1 MVSEHGYCQQQ
12 NSAKSPKNGW
22 RTILYR
28 SQHGSEFFFFLI
40 KLGAKN
46 YKFGESQIAT
56 ISREPRE
63 ELETGKSERKSFF
76 EPIAYSKNKEK
87 REKEV

>member
-1 MVSEHGYCQQQ
+1 MPTTKLGQVSKKWLENNTVH
-12 NSAKSPKNGW
+12 
-22 RTILYR
+22 R

-76 EPIAYSKNKEK
+76 EAIAYSKNKEK